1 MNSKR
6 MGTILR
12 LLGIGWY
19 VGICIAAG
27 AVSGLWADDRLGL
40 SPFLTLAGVGVG
52 LIAAIAG
59 MYRMLLAVLGYISDK
74 D

>member
-6 MGTILR
+6 MGTVLR

-27 AVSGLWADDRLGL
+27 AVCGLWADNRLGL

-59 MYRMLLAVLGYISDK
+59 MYRMLLAVLGYISKK

>member
-27 AVSGLWADDRLGL
+27 AVAGLWADDRLGL
-40 SPFLTLAGVGVG
+40 SPFLTLTGVGVG

-59 MYRMLLAVLGYISDK
+59 MYRMLLAVLGYISEK

>member
-6 MGTILR
+6 MGTLLR

-19 VGICIAAG
+19 VGISIAVG
-27 AVSGLWADDRLGL
+27 AVCGLWADDRLDL
-40 SPFLTLAGVGVG
+40 SPFLTLTGVGVG

-59 MYRMLLAVLGYISDK
+59 MYRMLLSVLGYISDK

>member
-6 MGTILR
+6 MGTVLR

-19 VGICIAAG
+19 VGICITAG
-27 AVSGLWADDRLGL
+27 AVCGLWADNRSGLG
-40 SPFLTLAGVGVG
+40 PFLTLAGVSVG

-59 MYRMLLAVLGYISDK
+59 MYRMLLSVLGYISDK